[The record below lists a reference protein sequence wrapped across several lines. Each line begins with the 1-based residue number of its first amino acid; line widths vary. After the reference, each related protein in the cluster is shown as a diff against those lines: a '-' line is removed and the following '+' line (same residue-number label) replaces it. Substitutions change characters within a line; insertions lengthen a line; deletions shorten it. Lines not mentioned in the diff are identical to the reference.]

1 MSKANFL
8 KAGSWNTICDR
19 CGYKRKSEDIRKEW
33 TGLRVCRDTCWE
45 KRHPQEFVRG
55 RKDDQSVP
63 WTRSEGADVETDTS
77 GWADTKTTVPSGTNN
92 GDL

>member
-8 KAGSWNTICDR
+8 KVGDHNAICDI
-19 CGYKRKSEDIRKEW
+19 CGFKFKASDLMKQW
-33 TGLRVCRDTCWE
+33 DGLRVCKEDFSV
-45 KRHPQEFVRG
+45 RHPQEFVRG

-63 WTRSEGADVETDTS
+63 WTRAEGTDVETDTS
-77 GWADTKTTVPSGTNN
+77 GWADTKTTVPSGTNS